1 MGKYILGRLI
11 ITVPMIIAITV
22 VTFVLANIAPGD
34 TVGAMVNPM
43 KMANNPTMAKEYFEI
58 RRRQL
63 GLDKPIPVRY
73 VLWLGQM
80 ARGNF
85 GYSLINGESVL
96 EKVWVRV
103 LPTLELAGAALLIGT
118 VLGVAFG
125 VVAALRQYGSLDCSL
140 TFLSLFGIA
149 IPVFFFALIALYLF
163 SYRIELFPAF
173 GMIGQAEFE
182 WMDNLYH
189 LVMPAFILSI
199 ELMGGTTRY
208 TRTAMLE
215 VLHSDYVTTARAKGL
230 SYYVVVSRHAFRN
243 ALIPLITITSLRL
256 PFLFGGAL
264 IIEFM
269 FGWPGMGRL
278 SIDAINDRDYPVLMG
293 LTFIVALTVLFSN
306 LLADILYA
314 FTDPRI
320 RTTQ

>member
-11 ITVPMIIAITV
+11 ITGPMIIAITV
-22 VTFVLANIAPGD
+22 VTFLLANIAPGD
-34 TVGAMVNPM
+34 PVGAMIDPM
-43 KMANNPTMAKEYFEI
+43 KMANNPTLAKDFFEI

-63 GLDKPIPVRY
+63 GLDKPIPIRY
-73 VLWLGQM
+73 VIWLGQM

-85 GYSLINGESVL
+85 GYSLINGESVI
-96 EKVWVRV
+96 KKIWIRV
-103 LPTLELAGAALLIGT
+103 LPTLELAAAALLIGT
-118 VLGVAFG
+118 VLGVTFG
-125 VVAALRQYGSLDCSL
+125 VFAALRQYSVYDYTL

-173 GMIGQAEFE
+173 GMIGSADFQLI
-182 WMDNLYH
+182 DNLHH

-230 SYYVVVSRHAFRN
+230 TQFVVVSRHAFRN

-278 SIDAINDRDYPVLMG
+278 SIDAIHDRDYPLLMG
-293 LTFIVALTVLFSN
+293 LTLIVALTVLMSN

-320 RTTQ
+320 RTAN

>member
-1 MGKYILGRLI
+1 MAY
-11 ITVPMIIAITV
+11 
-22 VTFVLANIAPGD
+22 VTPSIHGPYQTD
-34 TVGAMVNPM
+34 
-43 KMANNPTMAKEYFEI
+43 I
-58 RRRQL
+58 
-63 GLDKPIPVRY
+63 
-73 VLWLGQM
+73 
-80 ARGNF
+80 
-85 GYSLINGESVL
+85 
-96 EKVWVRV
+96 
-103 LPTLELAGAALLIGT
+103 
-118 VLGVAFG
+118 
-125 VVAALRQYGSLDCSL
+125 
-140 TFLSLFGIA
+140 SLF
-149 IPVFFFALIALYLF
+149 
-163 SYRIELFPAF
+163 
-173 GMIGQAEFE
+173 
-182 WMDNLYH
+182 
-189 LVMPAFILSI
+189 
-199 ELMGGTTRY
+199 

-215 VLHSDYVTTARAKGL
+215 VLHSDYMTTARAKGL
-230 SYYVVVSRHAFRN
+230 SFYVVVSRHAFRN

>member
-11 ITVPMIIAITV
+11 ITVPMVIAITV
-22 VTFVLANIAPGD
+22 VTFLLANIAPGD
-34 TVGAMVNPM
+34 PVGAMVDPM
-43 KMANNPTMAKEYFEI
+43 KMANNPTLSQDYFEI

-73 VLWLGQM
+73 FIWVGQM

-96 EKVWVRV
+96 KKISVRV

-118 VLGVAFG
+118 VFGVAFG
-125 VVAALRQYGSLDCSL
+125 VFAALRQYSIYDYTL
-140 TFLSLFGIA
+140 TLLSLFGIA
-149 IPVFFFALIALYLF
+149 IPAFFFALIALYLF

-173 GMIGQAEFE
+173 GMIGSADFQ
-182 WMDNLYH
+182 WIDNLHH
-189 LVMPAFILSI
+189 LVMPASILSI

-215 VLHSDYVTTARAKGL
+215 VLHSDHVTTARAKGL
-230 SYYVVVSRHAFRN
+230 SQFVVVSRHAFRN

-278 SIDAINDRDYPVLMG
+278 SIDAIHDRDYPLLMG
-293 LTFIVALTVLFSN
+293 LTLVVALTVLGSN

-320 RTTQ
+320 RTAK